1 VQAPPL
7 SLVPT
12 PAQARP
18 RSHVVLVRF
27 LPLFLNPHS
36 THEKLRLD
44 HHVRLRCR
52 RSDVRAPP
60 PHSSQLQASLDRVL
74 CARSLTRCRNTA
86 YSLLTAYSVAT
97 TVLFP
102 IFASYK
108 ALHTSDPALL
118 APWLIYFMVLSAFT
132 VVENTFDFIL
142 GWVPF
147 YSWIRF
153 FAHLYLIL
161 PGSQGATFLYQE
173 YAEPFL
179 YHHER
184 EIDDFISESHDRA
197 KKAGLKYVEMGIEW
211 IKINVMGFAPR
222 SPQPDRPAGQS
233 YAQNLMSRFQMPAA
247 RGSND
252 LYGLVNQALS
262 GANALYGAG
271 GAGNKEAQA
280 ANLGGAA
287 RNLVPDNIRNN
298 DDRLSYVKNQRT
310 QLESLLQA
318 FDREQDNIRS
328 QQSGGNRYFE
338 DSRSSSRT
346 GLSRNR
352 SEAEFDRIE
361 RDEVSSDRSERP
373 PYPLTPPP
381 LGRRTSSGWMPWN
394 WQRAQQPEDPL
405 AYGKDSGESR
415 ARSSG
420 FDLGD
425 R

>member
-1 VQAPPL
+1 MFGFVAD
-7 SLVPT
+7 
-12 PAQARP
+12 A
-18 RSHVVLVRF
+18 
-27 LPLFLNPHS
+27 
-36 THEKLRLD
+36 
-44 HHVRLRCR
+44 
-52 RSDVRAPP
+52 
-60 PHSSQLQASLDRVL
+60 
-74 CARSLTRCRNTA
+74 LT
-86 YSLLTAYSVAT
+86 VAT

-118 APWLIYFMVLSAFT
+118 APWLIYFVVLSAFT

-142 GWVPF
+142 SWVPF
-147 YSWIRF
+147 YSWFRF

-173 YAEPFL
+173 YIEPFL

-197 KKAGLKYVEMGIEW
+197 KSAGLKYVEMGIEW
-211 IKINVMGFAPR
+211 VKTNVLGFAPR
-222 SPQPDRPAGQS
+222 SPEPERPAGQT
-233 YAQNLMSRFQMPAA
+233 YAQSLMGRFQMPAA

-262 GANALYGAG
+262 GASALYGAG
-271 GAGNKEAQA
+271 SKDAQA
-280 ANLGGAA
+280 SDLSRAA
-287 RNLVPDNIRNN
+287 SNLVPDNIRNN
-298 DDRLSYVKNQRT
+298 DDRLNYVTSQR
-310 QLESLLQA
+310 QRLETLLQA

-328 QQSGGNRYFE
+328 QQSGGSRYY
-338 DSRSSSRT
+338 DNSRASSSS
-346 GLSRNR
+346 GNLSRNK
-352 SEAEFDRIE
+352 SEVEFDRIE
-361 RDEVSSDRSERP
+361 RDEVNERP

-394 WQRAQQPEDPL
+394 WQRAEVPEDPL
-405 AYGKDSGESR
+405 AYGKEPGQSR
-415 ARSSG
+415 ARTSG

>member
-1 VQAPPL
+1 M
-7 SLVPT
+7 
-12 PAQARP
+12 
-18 RSHVVLVRF
+18 H
-27 LPLFLNPHS
+27 
-36 THEKLRLD
+36 
-44 HHVRLRCR
+44 
-52 RSDVRAPP
+52 
-60 PHSSQLQASLDRVL
+60 
-74 CARSLTRCRNTA
+74 
-86 YSLLTAYSVAT
+86 SVAT

-118 APWLIYFMVLSAFT
+118 APWLIYFVVLSGFT

-142 GWVPF
+142 SWIPF
-147 YSWIRF
+147 YAWIRF

-173 YAEPFL
+173 YIEPFL

-197 KKAGLKYVEMGIEW
+197 KSAGLRYVEMGIEW
-211 IKINVMGFAPR
+211 VKVNVLGFAPK
-222 SPQPDRPAGQS
+222 STQPERPAGQT

-262 GANALYGAG
+262 GASALYGAG
-271 GAGNKEAQA
+271 NKDAQA
-280 ANLGGAA
+280 SDLSRAA
-287 RNLVPDNIRNN
+287 SNLVPDTIRNN
-298 DDRLSYVKNQRT
+298 DDRLNYVTSQR
-310 QLESLLQA
+310 QRLESLLQA

-328 QQSGGNRYFE
+328 QQSGGNRYHQ
-338 DSRSSSRT
+338 DSNSRASSS
-346 GLSRNR
+346 GNLSRNK

-361 RDEVSSDRSERP
+361 RDELSGGAERP

-381 LGRRTSSGWMPWN
+381 MGRRTSSGWMPWN
-394 WQRAQQPEDPL
+394 WQRPAPPAEDPL
-405 AYGKDSGESR
+405 AYGREPGESR
-415 ARSSG
+415 ARTSG

>member
-1 VQAPPL
+1 MFGFVAD
-7 SLVPT
+7 
-12 PAQARP
+12 A
-18 RSHVVLVRF
+18 
-27 LPLFLNPHS
+27 
-36 THEKLRLD
+36 
-44 HHVRLRCR
+44 
-52 RSDVRAPP
+52 
-60 PHSSQLQASLDRVL
+60 
-74 CARSLTRCRNTA
+74 LT
-86 YSLLTAYSVAT
+86 VAT

-118 APWLIYFMVLSAFT
+118 APWLIYFVVLSCFT

-142 GWVPF
+142 SWVPF

-173 YAEPFL
+173 YIEPFL

-197 KKAGLKYVEMGIEW
+197 KSAGLKYVEMAIEMF
-211 IKINVMGFAPR
+211 KTKVLGFAPR
-222 SPQPDRPAGQS
+222 APEPERPAGQT
-233 YAQNLMSRFQMPAA
+233 YAQSIMSRFQMPQA

-252 LYGLVNQALS
+252 LYGLINQALS
-262 GANALYGAG
+262 GASAMYGDA
-271 GAGNKEAQA
+271 NKDAQA
-280 ANLGGAA
+280 ANVA
-287 RNLVPDNIRNN
+287 RTANLVPDNIRNN
-298 DDRLSYVKNQRT
+298 DDRLHYVTSQR
-310 QLESLLQA
+310 QRLETLLQA

-328 QQSGGNRYFE
+328 QQSGGKRYYE
-338 DSRSSSRT
+338 DNSRASSS
-346 GLSRNR
+346 GNLSRNK
-352 SEAEFDRIE
+352 SDLEFDRID
-361 RDEVSSDRSERP
+361 RDEITSERP

-394 WQRAQQPEDPL
+394 WQRQQAAPEDPL
-405 AYGKDSGESR
+405 AYGKEPGQPR
-415 ARSSG
+415 ARASG